1 MLVSL
6 PDAGKVPLALLPIGA
21 PFVVVSMAP
30 ELPCEPES
38 ATELPVFAVLLVQA
52 EIVNPAINIVIKLN
66 FFMLRFLL
74 RSICLSVLFK
84 QI

>member
-1 MLVSL
+1 VLVSL

-38 ATELPVFAVLLVQA
+38 ATALPVFAVLLVQA
-52 EIVNPAINIVIKLN
+52 EMVKPAISIVIKLN
-66 FFMLRFLL
+66 FFMLMVLF
-74 RSICLSVLFK
+74 RSIWQAVLFK
-84 QI
+84 LN